1 MTAQPASPAPVSP
14 PAVRRSLAQR
24 LGAFP
29 ATFGLIGFTTAIF
42 ILQFLSTTLFGQDWL
57 LETGAKYGPLMAAG
71 EWWRFLTPVFLHANL
86 FHIFVNMYSLYAL
99 GPAVERFFEARRMLA
114 LYLLS
119 GIGGV
124 ILSLA
129 FSPDPSVGA
138 SGAIFGLLG
147 ALAAF
152 FYLHRAAFGRFGM
165 VQLRQLIFVALLNL
179 MLGLSPGIDNWGHV
193 GGLVTGALLT
203 LLLGPRY
210 APDWNAI
217 GQPRLSDHR
226 PWSQTW
232 PGFLAAFALLVGA
245 SLLLVLRMR

>member
-1 MTAQPASPAPVSP
+1 VTAHPASPAPVSP
-14 PAVRRSLAQR
+14 PAVRRNLAQR

-193 GGLVTGALLT
+193 GGLITGALLT

-210 APDWNAI
+210 APDLNVI
-217 GQPRLSDHR
+217 GQPRLTDRR

-232 PGFLAAFALLVGA
+232 PGFLAAFALLAGI

>member
-1 MTAQPASPAPVSP
+1 VISQPAPPAPAAA
-14 PAVRRSLAQR
+14 PATRPNLGRR

-42 ILQFLSTTLFGQDWL
+42 GLQFLSTTIYGQDWL
-57 LETGAKYGPLMAAG
+57 LEMGAKYGPLMAAG
-71 EWWRFLTPVFLHANL
+71 EWWRFLTPVFLHAGL

-124 ILSLA
+124 VLSLV
-129 FSPDPSVGA
+129 FSPQPSVGA

-165 VQLRQLIFVALLNL
+165 VQLRQLIFVAMLNL

-193 GGLVTGALLT
+193 GGLITGALLT
-203 LLLGPRY
+203 LLLGPHY
-210 APDWNAI
+210 AQDLNVV
-217 GQPRLSDHR
+217 GQPRLTDHR

-232 PGFLAAFALLVGA
+232 PGFLAAFALLA
-245 SLLLVLRMR
+245 AISLLLVLRMR